1 MAGTPVVEGVA
12 VTSVLLVD
20 DEMLV
25 RAGLRLVLDGR
36 DGITIC
42 GEAADGLAGVQAV
55 GALRPDVVLMDVRMP
70 VLDGIEATRRITATQ
85 GAPAVVMLTAFDTEA
100 FVADALE
107 AGAQGF
113 LLKSSPPDELAAAVL
128 AARRGEMSF
137 TPEVLRR
144 VASLAARTGRT
155 RADASLLDGL
165 SERELDVARA
175 VARGLGNAEIAAELY
190 LSVATVK
197 TYLNRIFD
205 KTGATTRVGLALLVE
220 RAGA

>member
-1 MAGTPVVEGVA
+1 M
-12 VTSVLLVD
+12 TSVLLVD

-42 GEAADGLAGVQAV
+42 GEAADGLAGVQAA

-70 VLDGIEATRRITATQ
+70 VLDGIEATRRIAATE

-128 AARRGEMSF
+128 AAQRGEMSF

-144 VASLAARTGRT
+144 VASLAARAGRT
-155 RADASLLDGL
+155 RADAGHLDGL

-175 VARGLGNAEIAAELY
+175 VARGLGNAEIAAELH

-220 RAGA
+220 RAGV